1 MKRSITINAL
11 NPQSFDKAIAKIA
24 TIEVNLQKQCIEL
37 CNELAN
43 YGIQMATLKANTD
56 LADYVLFSKEVNI
69 VEFGDVEG
77 IMFGMNIGT
86 VFGEGTGA
94 GEINQILMLEYG
106 SGKYADGFKIVD
118 GVPVGRGTFPLQHH
132 AFDPNGWWYKT
143 WDGQYHHSY
152 GEPAYHPMQAAY
164 DLMQRQV
171 NSSIRKIFT
180 L

>member
-1 MKRSITINAL
+1 MKKTINL
-11 NPQSFDKAIAKIA
+11 NVLKEYSFDRAIAEITKISD
-24 TIEVNLQKQCIEL
+24 NLETQCVRL
-37 CNELAN
+37 CEELAN
-43 YGIQMATLKANTD
+43 YGIQMAVLKANTD
-56 LADYVLFSKEVNI
+56 LADYVLFSKDVN
-69 VEFGDVEG
+69 VVGHGNVEG
-77 IMFGMNIGT
+77 IMFGRNIGT

-118 GVPVGRGTFPLQHH
+118 GIGVGRGTFPLQRH

-143 WDGQYHHSY
+143 EDDVWHHSY
-152 GEPAYHPMQAAY
+152 GEKAYHPMQAAY
-164 DLMQRQV
+164 NIMERQV